1 MTERKEQL
9 CERRAPTG
17 TPKNRPMQG
26 GFLVSVGFESLGE
39 GVETETNSA
48 KNVAI
53 YFHLC
58 YYYNVIQ

>member
-1 MTERKEQL
+1 
-9 CERRAPTG
+9 
-17 TPKNRPMQG
+17 MQG